1 MRKLV
6 AALALCC
13 CVGWAANFKLYLK
26 DGGYHLVRE
35 YQVQTDRV
43 HFYSVERSDWED
55 IPIDLVDLKRTEAEA
70 RDSKTQLEA
79 DAKANAEED
88 KAERELENEKRRI
101 PRDQGVYWLKDQQA
115 QVMKVAESTLHT
127 DKRREVL
134 KKLSPVP
141 MVTGKATLEIPGANS
156 TNLFTDPE
164 QEFYIQLSDL
174 ERFGIA
180 RLTTKGAIRI
190 VENVTTMPV
199 TNELVEEPQMVD
211 ILKKELDSGLYKIWP
226 KEKLPPGEYA
236 IVEYTEGKM
245 NIQVWDFA
253 IKGK

>member
-1 MRKLV
+1 MRKLL
-6 AALALCC
+6 AALAL
-13 CVGWAANFKLYLK
+13 VVTLAWAANFKLYLK

-35 YQVQTDRV
+35 YQIKPDRV

-55 IPIDLVDLKRTEAEA
+55 IPLDLVDLKRTEAEA
-70 RDSKTQLEA
+70 GDRKAQLDADSKA
-79 DAKANAEED
+79 MAEEEQ
-88 KAERELENEKRRI
+88 AERALEREKRLI
-101 PRDQGVYWLKDQQA
+101 PQDQGVYWLKGKEV

-127 DKRREVL
+127 DKRREIL
-134 KKLSPVP
+134 KRLSPIP
-141 MVTGKATLEIPGANS
+141 MVTGKAVLEIPGAAAA
-156 TNLFTDPE
+156 TVFADPE

-180 RLTTKGAIRI
+180 RLTPKGAVRI

-199 TNELVEEPQMVD
+199 TNELLEDPQMVE

-236 IVEYTEGKM
+236 VVEYTDGKLNM
-245 NIQVWDFA
+245 QVWDFS
-253 IKGK
+253 IKSK

>member
-1 MRKLV
+1 MRKYLL
-6 AALALCC
+6 ALAILACTAW
-13 CVGWAANFKLYLK
+13 GANLKLYMT
-26 DGGYHLVRE
+26 DGSYHIVRE
-35 YQVQTDRV
+35 YQVQPDRV

-55 IPIDLVDLKRTEAEA
+55 IPLGLVDLKRTETEA
-70 RDSKTQLEA
+70 GVRKAQLDA
-79 DAKANAEED
+79 DAQAMAEEE
-88 KAERELENEKRRI
+88 KAERELESEKRHI
-101 PRDQGVYWLKDQQA
+101 PRDQGVYWLQGTQA

-127 DKRREVL
+127 KRGREVL
-134 KKLSPVP
+134 KKLSPFP
-141 MVTGKATLEIPGANS
+141 MVTGKATLEIPGATSLNV
-156 TNLFTDPE
+156 FTDPE

-180 RLTTKGAIRI
+180 TLTTKGAIRI

-199 TNELVEEPQMVD
+199 TNEVVEDLQMIG

-236 IVEYTEGKM
+236 VVEYTEGKL

>member
-6 AALALCC
+6 TALALLVCLA
-13 CVGWAANFKLYLK
+13 WAANLKLYLK

-35 YQVQTDRV
+35 YQVQPDRV

-55 IPIDLVDLKRTEAEA
+55 IPLDLVDLKRTEAEA
-70 RDSKTQLEA
+70 GEHKAQLDA

-88 KAERELENEKRRI
+88 KAERDLVIEKRSI
-101 PRDQGVYWLKDQQA
+101 PQDQGVYWLKDKQA
-115 QVMKVAESTLHT
+115 QVLKVAESTLHT

-156 TNLFTDPE
+156 ANVFTDPE

-180 RLTTKGAIRI
+180 KLTTKGAIRI

-199 TNELVEEPQMVD
+199 TNELVEEPQMID

-226 KEKLPPGEYA
+226 KEKLAPGEYA
-236 IVEYTEGKM
+236 VVEYTEGKM